1 MLSWLEGV
9 ILWLGVWVKIFC
21 MLILVVYK
29 KVVRAK
35 AMQTIEIDL
44 WGKTYINK
52 SIILLPFLQSWKV
65 ATKFF

>member
-44 WGKTYINK
+44 
-52 SIILLPFLQSWKV
+52 
-65 ATKFF
+65 